1 MQAHFILQLKD
12 KFSIFAYPKS
22 ISTNSMNPI
31 DFLPTEDTIGD
42 ILLATEVL
50 REGKVINDI
59 NVVRVDIIFLL
70 KVSRSIKD
78 FRIPIVQL
86 PKNN

>member
-22 ISTNSMNPI
+22 NLTDSMVPI
-31 DFLPTEDTIGD
+31 DILPTKDNIGD

>member
-1 MQAHFILQLKD
+1 
-12 KFSIFAYPKS
+12 
-22 ISTNSMNPI
+22 MNPI

-42 ILLATEVL
+42 ILLATEAL